1 MTRDLYVGRGR
12 VQDPGMA
19 RSGLSLALSVLVSV
33 SAPAALSGCIDAFP
47 DKIVLRPEAANVEIV
62 TDPPNPEVYEP
73 TGEVATQVIGREVGE
88 AFRQAFNELRNQ
100 AATKGATFV
109 HVEEV
114 SSRAAWDFSGRV
126 VVSIVGTAYRG
137 K

>member
-1 MTRDLYVGRGR
+1 M
-12 VQDPGMA
+12 P
-19 RSGLSLALSVLVSV
+19 RSGLRLLVLCASLLG
-33 SAPAALSGCIDAFP
+33 AASNVGCIDAFP
-47 DKIVLRPEAANVEIV
+47 DKIALKAEAANVEIV

-73 TGEVATQVIGREVGE
+73 AGEVATQVIGREVGE

-100 AATKGATFV
+100 AAAKGASFV

-114 SSRAAWDFSGRV
+114 SSRAAWDFSGRT
-126 VVSIVGTAYRG
+126 VVSIIGTAYRG

>member
-1 MTRDLYVGRGR
+1 MR
-12 VQDPGMA
+12 
-19 RSGLSLALSVLVSV
+19 RSRSFALAFALLASTLSLA
-33 SAPAALSGCIDAFP
+33 GCVDAFP
-47 DKIVLRPEAANVEIV
+47 DKVLLKPEAANVEIA
-62 TDPPNPEVYEP
+62 TDPPNNEVYDP
-73 TGEVATQVIGREVGE
+73 AGEVATQIIARDVGE

-100 AATKGATFV
+100 ASAKGASFV

>member
-1 MTRDLYVGRGR
+1 M
-12 VQDPGMA
+12 P
-19 RSGLSLALSVLVSV
+19 RSGLPQLVLVASLL
-33 SAPAALSGCIDAFP
+33 SATGGAGCIDAFP
-47 DKIVLRPEAANVEIV
+47 DHVLLKPEAANVEIV

-73 TGEVATQVIGREVGE
+73 AGEVATQVIGREIGD

-100 AATKGATFV
+100 GAKKGATFV

-114 SSRAAWDFSGRV
+114 SSRAAWDLSGRT

>member
-1 MTRDLYVGRGR
+1 M
-12 VQDPGMA
+12 PA
-19 RSGLSLALSVLVSV
+19 SGLRSLAFALLAFGC
-33 SAPAALSGCIDAFP
+33 APLAGCVDAFP
-47 DKIVLRPEAANVEIV
+47 DKVLLKPEAANVEIV

-73 TGEVATQVIGREVGE
+73 AGEVATQIIGREVGE

-100 AATKGATFV
+100 AAAKGASFV

-114 SSRAAWDFSGRV
+114 SSRAAWDFSGRT